1 MVWHE
6 GMATM
11 IHRTTFAL
19 DEKTANRIR
28 ELAKSWQVS
37 QAEVIRR
44 AVANA
49 DVPPPKLAPIDMLR
63 QLHADGAGLSAED
76 AHAYLEAIREDRRK
90 WRGR

>member
-1 MVWHE
+1 
-6 GMATM
+6 M

-44 AVANA
+44 AVATA

-63 QLHADGAGLSAED
+63 QLHADGAGLSSED
-76 AHAYLEAIREDRRK
+76 AHAYLEAVREDRRK